1 MSRSAELSIQCY
13 LRKDQPKRDGDGLA
27 DDMGN
32 DIFMGS
38 LKITPDFDSMGSQ
51 DQWYN
56 LTGSS
61 GKVQLGI
68 RYQPTYVRIMSL
80 FRSSMCI
87 SFIFF
92 QRRVNH

>member
-1 MSRSAELSIQCY
+1 
-13 LRKDQPKRDGDGLA
+13 
-27 DDMGN
+27 
-32 DIFMGS
+32 
-38 LKITPDFDSMGSQ
+38 MGSQ

-80 FRSSMCI
+80 FRSIMCI